1 MSQVLFSNAAFLAG
15 LAALAIPILIHL
27 LLRRR
32 RLRLRFSTLQFFVKQ
47 DEKAGRRRKL
57 LNCLLLAT
65 RLLLLALV
73 VTAFARP
80 YLPDS
85 PSSGGARKKHQVVFV
100 LDRSASMQAADGG
113 ATRWSRAREIL
124 RKTVDEM
131 GLDDRVALVD
141 CAPHAATLSPLVP
154 PPKLK
159 PQIEALEPGFGA
171 GDLGDG
177 LQSAVKMLSAK
188 DLPGR
193 LSIYIISDLQRQ
205 SCQKIDSVSI
215 PQNIELKVF
224 AVGETNTANVAI
236 SDLTLE
242 TGNAPLQATVA
253 NFSGQEAAETSLDL
267 VVDGHVTATV
277 PVVLAAHATTN
288 VTGSLPT
295 LQPGWHQI
303 QARLPSHD
311 PFALDDVRYQVIQAP
326 PPLKVLCVE
335 TRQTKHV
342 FEEDSFFLLSALQPG
357 RDDSNAPPS
366 LFDIEKVAP
375 EALAG
380 KLTETSASP
389 YRIVLLP
396 ALRQWPEGC
405 GQALLEFVRR
415 GGGALIFVGDGIN
428 ASHYNAEFGG
438 LLPASLDRIEGESL
452 AFERYWRL
460 RDFDNNSTVFAAF
473 RHPKSGD
480 LTLPEFWRRYAVT
493 PGDSAQVLARFRDST
508 PFLVSKGIGQGRVLL
523 VNTSANT
530 SWGDW
535 PKHKTF
541 VPWLHGVCHYLAGDE
556 LSLGSRPESAFVA
569 GALAELELGTNNANQ
584 NFRLLPPA
592 GPEFTAKADDLGKIE
607 APLERPGF
615 YALLD
620 SAGRTNRLLAVNPP
634 QRESDL
640 AAFTAPELQAQLVRS
655 QAMPDTGFMA
665 GMLDPVEGGQ
675 SLWRVL
681 MLAGALFLL
690 LETVL
695 ANRTFA

>member
-1 MSQVLFSNAAFLAG
+1 MSRVIFSNAAFLTG
-15 LAALAIPILIHL
+15 LAALAIPIMIHL

-57 LNCLLLAT
+57 LNWLLLAT

-85 PSSGGARKKHQVVFV
+85 PSSSGARKKQQVVFV
-100 LDRSASMQAADGG
+100 LDRSASMQADDGG
-113 ATRWSRAREIL
+113 ATRWERAKDIL

-141 CAPHAATLSPLVP
+141 CATHTAALSPLVP

-159 PQIEALEPGFGA
+159 PQIEQLEPGFGA

-177 LQSAVKMLSAK
+177 LQAAVKLLSAK
-188 DLPGR
+188 DLTGQ

-205 SCQKIDSVSI
+205 SCQKIDAVSI
-215 PQNIELKVF
+215 PQNIELKIF
-224 AVGETNTANVAI
+224 PVGQTNTPNVAI
-236 SDLTLE
+236 SELTLE
-242 TGNAPLQATVA
+242 TGSAPLQATVA
-253 NFSGQEAAETSLDL
+253 NFSGEDAAGSSLDF
-267 VVDGHVTATV
+267 VVDGKRTATV
-277 PVVLAAHATTN
+277 PVFLAAHATTN
-288 VTGSLPT
+288 VTASLPT

-303 QARLPSHD
+303 EARLPSHD
-311 PFALDDVRYQVIQAP
+311 RFVLDDVRYQAIQAP
-326 PPLKVLCVE
+326 APLKVLCVE
-335 TRQTKHV
+335 ARQTKHA

-357 RDDSNAPPS
+357 RDESNAPPS

-375 EALAG
+375 DALAG
-380 KLTETSASP
+380 KLTLQ
-389 YRIVLLP
+389 YHIVLLP
-396 ALRQWPEGC
+396 ALRQLPEGC
-405 GQALLEFVRR
+405 GQALLEFVRH

-452 AFERYWRL
+452 AFEKYWRL
-460 RDFDNNSTVFAAF
+460 RDFDSKSTVFAAF
-473 RHPKSGD
+473 RRPKSGD

-508 PFLVSKGIGQGRVLL
+508 PFLMSRQIGQGRVLL

-556 LSLGSRPESAFVA
+556 LSLGTRPENAFIA
-569 GALAELELGTNNANQ
+569 GAVAELELGTNNGNQ
-584 NFRLLPPA
+584 IVRLLPPA
-592 GPEFTAKADDLGKIE
+592 GAEFTAKADDLGKIE
-607 APLERPGF
+607 LPLERPGF
-615 YALLD
+615 YAVLD
-620 SAGRTNRLLAVNPP
+620 SSGRTNRLLAVNPP

-640 AAFTAPELQAQLVRS
+640 AAFTAPELQAQLVRG

-681 MLAGALFLL
+681 MMAGALFLL